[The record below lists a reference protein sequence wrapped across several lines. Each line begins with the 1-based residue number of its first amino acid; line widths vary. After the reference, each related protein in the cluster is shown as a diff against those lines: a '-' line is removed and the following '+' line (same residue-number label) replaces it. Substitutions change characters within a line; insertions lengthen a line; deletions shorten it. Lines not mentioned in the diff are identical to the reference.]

1 MTERL
6 TAFRRM
12 LVGLPQSTSDYA
24 TLRATAELAELL
36 RLSLVATFVEDES
49 LTNIAGLPFARE
61 LRMLGGGWQPIEM
74 EKLAAEMAGTA
85 ATAQRVFADVVQHC
99 SIETSFSLAKG
110 SPAAVIGS
118 IATSED
124 IIVVIE
130 PRNPAERF
138 TQQFTELVAAAFRAN
153 ASVMI
158 IPNRISRSTGP
169 VVAVAVGPEDPS
181 IPAALGIAA
190 AAREK
195 LIIVSRSDEFELTS
209 ELSRLIESSD
219 VKTEIAQS
227 RRRAVNASMLAADLH
242 GLNERLLVVTRG
254 TIADAEVPAL
264 ASLRSVPVVIVEPR
278 QMKSG

>member
-1 MTERL
+1 
-6 TAFRRM
+6 
-12 LVGLPQSTSDYA
+12 
-24 TLRATAELAELL
+24 
-36 RLSLVATFVEDES
+36 
-49 LTNIAGLPFARE
+49 
-61 LRMLGGGWQPIEM
+61 
-74 EKLAAEMAGTA
+74 MAGTA

-169 VVAVAVGPEDPS
+169 IVAVAVGPEDPS

-195 LIIVSRSDEFELTS
+195 LIIVSRSNEFELTS

-219 VKTEIAQS
+219 VKTEIARS
-227 RRRAVNASMLAADLH
+227 KRRAVNASMLAADLH

-264 ASLRSVPVVIVEPR
+264 ASLRSVPVVIVEPHPT
-278 QMKSG
+278 KSG